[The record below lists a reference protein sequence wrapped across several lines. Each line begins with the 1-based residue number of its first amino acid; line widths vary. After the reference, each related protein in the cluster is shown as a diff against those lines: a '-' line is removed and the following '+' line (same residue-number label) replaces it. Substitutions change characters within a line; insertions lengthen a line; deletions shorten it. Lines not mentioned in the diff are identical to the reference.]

1 MTAMRMSCFLR
12 FSSFARAVTRLAGDA
27 HCIIIDH
34 RERTVE
40 PADQMRYTIEKRPRK
55 RQNI

>member
-1 MTAMRMSCFLR
+1 MRMSRL
-12 FSSFARAVTRLAGDA
+12 SSFPTFARTVTRLAGDA
-27 HCIIIDH
+27 HCVIIDY

-55 RQNI
+55 RQNV

>member
-1 MTAMRMSCFLR
+1 
-12 FSSFARAVTRLAGDA
+12 VTRLAGDA
-27 HCIIIDH
+27 PCAIIDH